1 MTPEEIKALQK
12 ENAKLKEA
20 NATEQKLSQA
30 LQEELAKRQEPT
42 AAEDELVPKLP
53 GKAVKVGKN
62 SYKFTI
68 PQFNLNGELITAEQ
82 AAKDE
87 KILKQLEEIG
97 FGGWQQVS

>member
-1 MTPEEIKALQK
+1 MTPEEINALQK
-12 ENAKLKEA
+12 ENAKLKAE
-20 NATEQKLSQA
+20 NAQEQQLSKA

-42 AAEDELVPKLP
+42 AAEEELVPKVP